1 MPGYFYLLTF
11 ATVIM
16 VSGLSQIA
24 LSDQKDISEKTPDNQ
39 IIFCYDPWKPMH
51 KADENGNPEGY
62 IADRVKLI
70 FDSEM
75 GLTLK
80 SMELPWLRATKMVE
94 SGSCH
99 FFVTT
104 PTDKRK
110 TFSIPA
116 KNPILISR
124 LVMITNKLNGNL
136 AKLNQVKNLD
146 DLQKL
151 NLTGAAVNGN
161 GWWENEILKR
171 GIKSYPLSMFSQL
184 PSFIADGKADFTI
197 VDVYESID
205 MLKDKTTGTKLIQ
218 ADPYLSENPLHVMF
232 SKKTPKVGGLDLPEL
247 IKKFEAAQKQVI
259 ERGLFTP

>member
-1 MPGYFYLLTF
+1 MPVRLLTILSF
-11 ATVIM
+11 VYM
-16 VSGLSQIA
+16 SGISQTGY
-24 LSDQKDISEKTPDNQ
+24 STQTENPKNTPDNQ
-39 IIFCYDPWKPMH
+39 IIFCYDPWQPMH

-70 FDSEM
+70 FSTEM
-75 GLTLK
+75 KLTLK
-80 SMELPWLRATKMVE
+80 SLELPWLRATKMVE
-94 SGSCH
+94 NGECH

-110 TFSIPA
+110 VFSIPA
-116 KNPILISR
+116 KDPILISR
-124 LVMITNKLNGNL
+124 LVMITNKRNDNL
-136 AKLNQVKNLD
+136 TKLNQVKNLD

-161 GWWENEILKR
+161 GWWENHITKR
-171 GIKSYPLSMFSQL
+171 GIKSYPLSKFSQL

-197 VDVYESID
+197 VDIYESVD
-205 MLKDKTTGTKLIQ
+205 MLKDKTTGPGLAQ

-232 SKKTPKVGGLDLPEL
+232 SKKTPKIGGLDLPDL
-247 IKKFEAAQKQVI
+247 IKKFEEAQKQVI